1 MIILRKPSIKNNY
14 YNFYNDMFNFRKIEN
29 ISLSQQTYITN
40 NINETNNQTTN
51 YMEDNYLNNNKIETI
66 VLNPTPSLIDNYLWI
81 PETSDNVVPGLDS

>member
-1 MIILRKPSIKNNY
+1 
-14 YNFYNDMFNFRKIEN
+14 MFNFRKIEN